1 MKIKFIFGNYEC
13 VAELDKEKAPLTC
26 EAVLKELPIKS
37 VVNRWGDEIY
47 FETPV
52 KINVEENSKD
62 VVEEGDV
69 AFWIPGRAICLF
81 FGKTPISDDKI
92 RPASAVNVFGK
103 IKSDLKP
110 LKQVAPG
117 TKVTVVLEE

>member
-1 MKIKFIFGNYEC
+1 MRLKFIFGSVEC
-13 VAELDKEKAPLTC
+13 VAEVDEEKAPLTV
-26 EAVLKELPIKS
+26 EAIKKHLPIKG
-37 VVNRWGDEIY
+37 VVSRWGDEIY

-52 KINVEENSKD
+52 KLSTDENSKEI
-62 VVEEGDV
+62 VEEGDV

-103 IKSDLKP
+103 IKENLNLLKEI
-110 LKQVAPG
+110 KSG
-117 TKVTVVLEE
+117 TKVVVQVD

>member
-1 MKIKFIFGNYEC
+1 MRLKFIFGQYEC
-13 VAELDKEKAPLTC
+13 VAELDQQKAPLTV
-26 EAVLKELPIKS
+26 EAILKELPIKG

-52 KINVEENSKD
+52 KLNFEENSKD

-103 IKSDLKP
+103 IKSDLKI
-110 LKQVAPG
+110 LKQVAAG
-117 TKVTVVLEE
+117 TKVLVVVED

>member
-1 MKIKFIFGNYEC
+1 MKLKFVFGQIEC
-13 VAELDKEKAPLTC
+13 VAELDEDRAPLTI
-26 EAVLKELPIKS
+26 EAIKKELPIRGI
-37 VVNRWGDEIY
+37 VNRWGDEIY

-52 KINVEENSKD
+52 KLAVGENSKD

-81 FGKTPISDDKI
+81 FGKTPVSDDKI

-103 IKSDLKP
+103 IKDGLDL
-110 LKQVAPG
+110 LKQVKSG
-117 TKVTVVLEE
+117 TKVTVHIE